1 MPTQYWHHRCMWHCG
16 YHRLPQ
22 TALDTSGLLLV
33 YFWSTSGL
41 GRTYL
46 TLSPIPPIY
55 MCGEKSVMR
64 RNFKFIHLPDVP
76 EFNRKLYIWRMKSKV
91 AFTMQCEKNIEIV
104 PPKPAGRLWD
114 DWEEYF
120 REKNYNSWPDDVL
133 VVTDTGPP
141 LSRATRPE
149 QKRVWQLLAFL
160 LQVVKIKTDELL

>member
-1 MPTQYWHHRCMWHCG
+1 M
-16 YHRLPQ
+16 
-22 TALDTSGLLLV
+22 V

-141 LSRATRPE
+141 LGPPDLDKKECDSSWHSYCRSWRSKLMSFSKNPQGFNFNTL
-149 QKRVWQLLAFL
+149 QCHKSCSKTLLRD
-160 LQVVKIKTDELL
+160 QCNS